1 MADKPANNA
10 WKASVAKVPTAAP
23 APKTTTQVDDDDD
36 WDTGADFIND
46 VSEKESRWGSKS
58 VPETMGAK
66 GAVHDDEDMNL
77 AAIRQKVEEKDK
89 VERLEQYRQ
98 TSNFSRG
105 YGGEFDLLNERSL
118 IQTESASSLTGTRL
132 GIDANTWLR
141 KLIQTLRDNAL
152 TGLGATIPFH
162 LGPMIDTE
170 LQWFRT
176 HRIQPVFVFPG
187 LNLRRDR
194 PFTGEDTRI
203 GKRQAAWEKY
213 ALGQTNSALGMWAT
227 AAPPLSDV
235 FPYLMQKL
243 HEQGVEYLRAPY
255 SSWGQL
261 TYMVNHP
268 MQLVHA
274 VYAGSDLLMFDVDR
288 VITGID
294 QDRNSFTWVDKN
306 QVAAKIGLSKDQFLD
321 CCILAGFDW
330 INTYKPLTNDPSV
343 PFNWVMLAELF
354 RHVHTGVNLIHNIGD
369 QRDKPSYLEQYSR
382 VRCAIKHHL
391 VLTTNGAV
399 EPLNKPQAPSDLH
412 DVFGPRLP
420 DRVYWALTQC
430 LVSPPLLQPVLT
442 GTVPEFSPMCN
453 GETIEY
459 QNMLAS
465 LLRVRAWTAD
475 VVNKDLPP
483 ALRGRRMAAV
493 YWNQPNVEHPIVP
506 DATASSLRWCVDKLP
521 GLDAGTKID
530 FVACLRAVA
539 QATPEQVSATVGPTP
554 ANMTPT
560 QVLADVHC
568 RILELCGYLDSSHRP
583 TASGRAYLVSATRPH
598 DVRGAGTTFHD
609 DLFVAAEM
617 LRLGVFHD
625 QPYSKAYHA
634 DPITDPQVRAH
645 VLLLCRVAC
654 CLEPACKPQPWQGA
668 LNRDLLVCA
677 SFMKLT
683 TRTLRTLAESLALH
697 TASGDLAS
705 LSLGL
710 PFACIKGGAGAK
722 SAAMGVLVREF
733 LVAVAQGTEPAR
745 AQTLAAHK
753 CASVADV
760 AHELDRFRAFLD
772 SVVSLVKHL
781 QRAGLLPDPIAHQF
795 ETAAAWVAP
804 VWRGAAPAAAVGV
817 TSERAVSVAAEPASV
832 AVTSEH
838 LAQAPASV
846 PAPVAAPAAFS
857 PAKAIPVPL
866 PIPAV
871 APVAAPAPIPAAM
884 PLPGVPTGP
893 VPVPVGVPHGQYMG
907 GPRKGAGRGGRKGRK

>member
-1 MADKPANNA
+1 MP
-10 WKASVAKVPTAAP
+10 V
-23 APKTTTQVDDDDD
+23 
-36 WDTGADFIND
+36 
-46 VSEKESRWGSKS
+46 
-58 VPETMGAK
+58 
-66 GAVHDDEDMNL
+66 
-77 AAIRQKVEEKDK
+77 
-89 VERLEQYRQ
+89 RLL
-98 TSNFSRG
+98 
-105 YGGEFDLLNERSL
+105 DHLLNERSL
-118 IQTESASSLTGTRL
+118 IQTESATSLAGTRL

-243 HEQGVEYLRAPY
+243 HEQGIEYLRAPY

-343 PFNWVMLAELF
+343 PFNWVMLTELF

-391 VLTTNGAV
+391 VLTTNGTV

-483 ALRGRRMAAV
+483 ALCGRRMAAV

-521 GLDAGTKID
+521 GLEPGMKID

-539 QATPEQVSATVGPTP
+539 QATPEQVAATVGPTP
-554 ANMTPT
+554 TNMTST

-568 RILELCGYLDSSHRP
+568 RILELCGYLDAGHRP

-697 TASGDLAS
+697 TASGDLAT

-745 AQTLAAHK
+745 AQTLAGHK

-795 ETAAAWVAP
+795 EAAAAWVAP
-804 VWRGAAPAAAVGV
+804 VWRGAAPVAVGNGV
-817 TSERAVSVAAEPASV
+817 TAVAAERAVPVTAEPV
-832 AVTSEH
+832 NVVPVSE
-838 LAQAPASV
+838 P
-846 PAPVAAPAAFS
+846 
-857 PAKAIPVPL
+857 
-866 PIPAV
+866 V
-871 APVAAPAPIPAAM
+871 APVPASAAAAPKAAPIPAPIPEAAPVGVSALIPNAVPVTM

-893 VPVPVGVPHGQYMG
+893 VPVPVGMPQHGQYMG